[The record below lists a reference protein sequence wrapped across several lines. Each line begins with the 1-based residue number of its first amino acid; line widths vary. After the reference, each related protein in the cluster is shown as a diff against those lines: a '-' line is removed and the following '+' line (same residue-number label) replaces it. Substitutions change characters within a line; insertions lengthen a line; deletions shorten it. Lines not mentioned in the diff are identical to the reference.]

1 MSRLSPVYPV
11 SADLW
16 AAQVAAHATL
26 PDQRLNAR
34 WASVLACLAAKPA
47 DSIPQSAG
55 NWAQAKATYRFLD
68 NERVQQEALLMSL
81 VRSTVQSSRQ
91 WRVIYA
97 IHDST
102 SFNYSSL
109 KRTTGLGLLNDCDEA
124 RGIHLHSTLALRP
137 DGVALGLLHQSYWV
151 RPPEEKSAKSRQRP
165 LEERE
170 SFKWLA
176 GVAAV
181 EQALTAL
188 SAADRPRVIHLM
200 DREGDIH
207 EVLEYLDDGPDGAV
221 IRCCHNRKVDGQPD
235 TAVAAVQAAP
245 LLGITTVTVK
255 ASPTQPARQA
265 QLALRSVTVEL
276 TPTAQKRQRRPVK
289 YTLVEAKEVEYSTV
303 VTEPLHWLLWTT
315 EPATTLAEAQAVV
328 RIYTFRPRIEDFH
341 LTLKSGCQ
349 VERLELET
357 AQRLEKALVAYS
369 GVAVRIVALRDLA
382 RQEPEASCEQVLGR
396 DEWHVLWIHF
406 RGETPTRQTRPPS
419 VLEVV
424 KWIGRLG
431 GHLGRKRDGM
441 PGVRVLWRGW
451 RDLQLLVAGYRAGQ
465 QQAAPGR

>member
-1 MSRLSPVYPV
+1 MSRPPVSPV

-16 AAQVAAHATL
+16 AAQLAGHATL
-26 PDQRLNAR
+26 PDQRLNTR
-34 WASVLACLAAKPA
+34 WATVLACLAAKPA
-47 DSIPQSAG
+47 DSIPQAFG
-55 NWAQAKATYRFLD
+55 NWAQAKATYRFFD
-68 NERVQQEALLMSL
+68 NERVQREALLMSL
-81 VRSTVQSSRQ
+81 VRSTVQSCRTFP
-91 WRVIYA
+91 VIYA

-109 KRTTGLGLLNDCDEA
+109 KQTTGLGLLNDSDEA

-137 DGVALGLLHQSYWV
+137 DGVPLGLLHQSYWV
-151 RPPEEKSAKSRQRP
+151 RPPEEKSAQSRQRP

-170 SFKWLA
+170 SFKWLD
-176 GVAAV
+176 GVAAT

-207 EVLEYLDDGPDGAV
+207 EVLEYLADSPDGAV
-221 IRCCHNRKVDGQPD
+221 IRCCHNRKVAGERD

-245 LLGITTVTVK
+245 LLGYSTVTVK

-265 QLALRSVTVEL
+265 KLALRSVTVAL
-276 TPTAQKRQRRPVK
+276 TPTAHKRGRRSVP
-289 YTLVEAKEVEYSTV
+289 YTLVEAKEVEHAAA

-315 EPATTLAEAQAVV
+315 ESATTLAEVQAVV
-328 RIYTFRPRIEDFH
+328 GMYTLRPRIEDFH

-382 RQEPEASCEQVLGR
+382 RQEPEASCEQVLSR
-396 DEWHVLWIHF
+396 DEWQVLWIHF
-406 RGETPTRQTRPPS
+406 RGEPPTEQTPPPR
-419 VLEVV
+419 VAEVV

-451 RDLQLLVAGYRAGQ
+451 RDLQLLVAGYRAGRH
-465 QQAAPGR
+465 QAATTR